1 MPAPLMGLARA
12 NHHRFKLGGFEIIQ
26 LHDGA
31 AHMPG
36 PQPPFA
42 TDQTKETV
50 QAHLKANHLPG
61 DKLENSYTCT
71 MINTGK
77 ELVLFDT
84 GNGMAKNSAGS
95 GFLQKAM
102 AAAGYTPAQVDIVVT
117 THCHPDHFLGLVEN
131 GKPAYP
137 NARTVFG
144 QKEFDYWKKG
154 DDLPDWRVPT
164 REGFLKVCVPFAEK
178 STFIKEGSSIASGIT
193 AVEAF
198 GHSPGHMAFNVE
210 SNGER
215 LFVWNDV
222 TNHAVMSLQKPE
234 WLVHFDHDKAQAVAT
249 RKRTLDMVAHDRCLA
264 IGFHM
269 PFPAF
274 GYVDKTAD
282 GYRWV
287 PASYQKNFA

>member
-1 MPAPLMGLARA
+1 MPAPLLGLARP
-12 NHHRFKLGGFEIIQ
+12 NHYRFKLGGFEIIQ

-31 AHMPG
+31 LHMPG
-36 PQPPFA
+36 PKPPFA
-42 TDQTKETV
+42 TDQTPETV
-50 QAHLKANHLPG
+50 AAHCKANHLPS

-84 GNGMAKNSAGS
+84 GNGSGKQAGGQ
-95 GFLQKAM
+95 GFLLKAM
-102 AAAGYTPAQVDIVVT
+102 AAAGYSPDQVDIVVT
-117 THCHPDHFLGLVEN
+117 THCHPDHFLGLIEG
-131 GKPAYP
+131 GKPTYP

-154 DDLPDWRVPT
+154 DDVPDWRVPT
-164 REGFLKVCVPFAEK
+164 REGFLKFCLPFAEK
-178 STFIKEGSSIASGIT
+178 STFIKEGSTVVPGIT

-198 GHSPGHMAFNVE
+198 GHSPGLLAFNIE
-210 SNGER
+210 SNGQR
-215 LFVWNDV
+215 LFMWADV
-222 TNHAVMSLQKPE
+222 TNHYVMSLQRPE
-234 WLVHFDHDKAQAVAT
+234 WQVHFDHDKAQAVAT
-249 RKRTLDMVAHDRCLA
+249 RKRVLDMVALDRCLA

-282 GYRWV
+282 GYRWL
-287 PASYQKNFA
+287 PASYQMNFA